1 MVCIIAII
9 LLCFC
14 RKTTENGLHKIGQ
27 CGKFANF
34 LFKVET
40 SINHKTVKTSVE
52 FTSEHKCLLILLDV
66 QHF

>member
-40 SINHKTVKTSVE
+40 SINHKTVKTS
-52 FTSEHKCLLILLDV
+52 EHKCLLILLDV